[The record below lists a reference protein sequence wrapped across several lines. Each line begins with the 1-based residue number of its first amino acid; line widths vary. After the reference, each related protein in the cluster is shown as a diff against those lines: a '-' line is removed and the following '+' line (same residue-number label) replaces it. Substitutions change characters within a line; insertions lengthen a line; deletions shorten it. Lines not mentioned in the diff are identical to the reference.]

1 MTYQNTPDFAK
12 TQDQKD
18 PLSRFR
24 KEYHIP
30 KKNNKEVIYFC
41 GNSLGLQPKRTES
54 FIQNELQS
62 WKEHGVEGH
71 FDGDRPWAEYHHFS
85 KKSLARLVGGLE
97 EEVVCMNNLTTNLH
111 LLLASFYQP
120 DGKRVKVM
128 IEGGA
133 FPSDHYA
140 VESHME
146 HLGVSPKEH
155 LIVLQPADGKTFRTE
170 EITEAILK
178 RGDELALILF
188 PGVQYYSGQYFDMK
202 AISETAHQVGAFA
215 GFDLAHAM
223 GNLPMNLHDEN
234 IDFAAW
240 CSYKYLNS
248 GPGGV
253 SGIFIHQRHCSDPNF
268 PKLKGWWGH
277 DHNTRFNMDNQ
288 FVPNPGVDAWM
299 LSNSNVISTAAHH
312 ASLELFDEAGMAAL
326 RKKSLSLTGYL
337 EYLLSSDD
345 LISRNIDILTPT
357 DPEARG
363 CQLSVFIAK
372 NGKQIYDGLIAQG
385 VILDWREP
393 NVIRVAPTP
402 MYNTFSEVYEFCQ
415 ILKALVIIYGA

>member
-71 FDGDRPWAEYHHFS
+71 FDGDKPWAEYHHFS

-170 EITEAILK
+170 EITEAILNH
-178 RGDELALILF
+178 GDELALILF

-223 GNLPMNLHDEN
+223 GNLPMSLHDEN

-415 ILKALVIIYGA
+415 ILKALIIIYGA